1 MKQKK
6 FLALLVGAGLL
17 ISTLSACGGGNT
29 SATASTPSSS
39 SSSSS
44 ESSKEASSD
53 AADADSEEDGE
64 DAVDE
69 DTAAYAD
76 ALAGT
81 LWLGMDADYSC
92 YALGFNDEEVVLEAD
107 DGSSIS
113 GYWGVTAGDPT
124 IYIFEDAELTN
135 QIASM
140 PWSYDLENDLMIL
153 NDTVIMTQADSYGFE
168 DAAAAMQQMAVAA
181 QVQEY
186 LQGTYWVGSDDES
199 ASAISMDSDKFEMIE
214 LSTDGELTQGSFYW
228 SMDYDAL
235 TLYDDSYNA
244 VLSLAWDISEDG
256 SQLELTADDG
266 SSVVYEQVSEEDA
279 TSVADYLYSLMGIDE
294 SAE

>member
-1 MKQKK
+1 MTLKK
-6 FLALLVGAGLL
+6 MLACLAA
-17 ISTLSACGGGNT
+17 ISMLGTVAMMTGCG
-29 SATASTPSSS
+29 SKDDSSS

-53 AADADSEEDGE
+53 ADGEEDGE

-153 NDTVIMTQADSYGFE
+153 NNTVIMTQADSYGFE

-199 ASAISMDSDKFEMIE
+199 ASAISMDSDMFEMIE
-214 LSTDGELTQGSFYW
+214 LSTDGELTQGSFFW

-244 VLSLAWDISEDG
+244 VLSLNWNISEDG

>member
-1 MKQKK
+1 MTLKK
-6 FLALLVGAGLL
+6 MLACLAA
-17 ISTLSACGGGNT
+17 ISILGTVAMMTGCG
-29 SATASTPSSS
+29 SKDDSSS

-235 TLYDDSYNA
+235 ILYDDSYNA

>member
-1 MKQKK
+1 MTLKK
-6 FLALLVGAGLL
+6 MLACLAA
-17 ISTLSACGGGNT
+17 ISMLGTVAMMTGCG
-29 SATASTPSSS
+29 SKDDSSS

-214 LSTDGELTQGSFYW
+214 LSTDGELTQGSFFW

-256 SQLELTADDG
+256 SQLALTADDG

>member
-1 MKQKK
+1 MTLKK
-6 FLALLVGAGLL
+6 MLACLAA
-17 ISTLSACGGGNT
+17 ISMLGTVAMMTGCG
-29 SATASTPSSS
+29 SKDDSSS

-53 AADADSEEDGE
+53 ADGEEDGE

-256 SQLELTADDG
+256 SQLELTADDS

>member
-1 MKQKK
+1 MTLKK
-6 FLALLVGAGLL
+6 MLACLAA
-17 ISTLSACGGGNT
+17 ISMLGTVAMMTGCG
-29 SATASTPSSS
+29 SKDDSSS

-140 PWSYDLENDLMIL
+140 PWRYDLENDLMIL

-214 LSTDGELTQGSFYW
+214 LSTDGELTQGSFFW

-244 VLSLAWDISEDG
+244 VLSLNWNISEDG

>member
-1 MKQKK
+1 MTLKK
-6 FLALLVGAGLL
+6 MLACLAA
-17 ISTLSACGGGNT
+17 ISMLGTVAMMTGCG
-29 SATASTPSSS
+29 SKDDSSS

-153 NDTVIMTQADSYGFE
+153 NNTVIMTQADSYGFE

-199 ASAISMDSDKFEMIE
+199 ASAISMDSDMFEMIE
-214 LSTDGELTQGSFYW
+214 LSTDGELTQGSFFW

-244 VLSLAWDISEDG
+244 VLSLNWDISEDG

>member
-1 MKQKK
+1 MTLKK
-6 FLALLVGAGLL
+6 MLACLAA
-17 ISTLSACGGGNT
+17 ISMLGTVAMMTGCG
-29 SATASTPSSS
+29 SKDDSSS

-44 ESSKEASSD
+44 ESSKEASS
-53 AADADSEEDGE
+53 

-168 DAAAAMQQMAVAA
+168 DAAAAMQQMAEAA

-199 ASAISMDSDKFEMIE
+199 ASAISMDSDMFEMIE
-214 LSTDGELTQGSFYW
+214 LSTDGELTQGSFFW

-244 VLSLAWDISEDG
+244 VLSLNWDISEDG

-279 TSVADYLYSLMGIDE
+279 TSVANYLYALMGIDGF
-294 SAE
+294 AE

>member
-1 MKQKK
+1 MTLKK
-6 FLALLVGAGLL
+6 MLACLAA
-17 ISTLSACGGGNT
+17 ISMLGTVAMMTGCG
-29 SATASTPSSS
+29 SKDDSSS

-153 NDTVIMTQADSYGFE
+153 NNTVIMTQADSYGFE

-199 ASAISMDSDKFEMIE
+199 ASAISMDSDMFEMIE
-214 LSTDGELTQGSFYW
+214 LSTDGELTQGSFFW

-244 VLSLAWDISEDG
+244 VLSLNWNISEDG

>member
-1 MKQKK
+1 MTLKK
-6 FLALLVGAGLL
+6 MLACLAA
-17 ISTLSACGGGNT
+17 ISMLGTVAMMTGCG
-29 SATASTPSSS
+29 SKDDSSS

-44 ESSKEASSD
+44 EPSKEASSD

-214 LSTDGELTQGSFYW
+214 LSTDGELTQGSFFW

>member
-1 MKQKK
+1 MTLKK
-6 FLALLVGAGLL
+6 MLACLAAIFMLGTVAMMTG
-17 ISTLSACGGGNT
+17 CG
-29 SATASTPSSS
+29 SKDDSSS

-214 LSTDGELTQGSFYW
+214 LSTDGELTQGSFFW

-244 VLSLAWDISEDG
+244 VLSLNWNISEDG

>member
-1 MKQKK
+1 MTLKK
-6 FLALLVGAGLL
+6 MLACLAA
-17 ISTLSACGGGNT
+17 ISMLGTVAMMTGCG
-29 SATASTPSSS
+29 SKDDSSS

-53 AADADSEEDGE
+53 ADGEEDGE

>member
-1 MKQKK
+1 MTLKK
-6 FLALLVGAGLL
+6 MLACLAA
-17 ISTLSACGGGNT
+17 ISMLGTVAMMTGCG
-29 SATASTPSSS
+29 SKDDSSS

-44 ESSKEASSD
+44 ESSKEASS
-53 AADADSEEDGE
+53 

>member
-1 MKQKK
+1 MTLKK
-6 FLALLVGAGLL
+6 MLACLAA
-17 ISTLSACGGGNT
+17 ISMLGTVAMMTGCG
-29 SATASTPSSS
+29 SKDDSSS

-124 IYIFEDAELTN
+124 IYIFEDAELTK

-140 PWSYDLENDLMIL
+140 PGSYDLENDLMIL

-199 ASAISMDSDKFEMIE
+199 ASAISMDSDMFEMIE
-214 LSTDGELTQGSFYW
+214 LSTDGELTQGSFFW